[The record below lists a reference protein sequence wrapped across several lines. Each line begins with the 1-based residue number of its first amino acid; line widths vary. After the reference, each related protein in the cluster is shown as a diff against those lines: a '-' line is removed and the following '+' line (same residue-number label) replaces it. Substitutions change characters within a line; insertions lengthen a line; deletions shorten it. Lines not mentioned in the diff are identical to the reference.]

1 MLFQIRRS
9 VPRVSQLSSE
19 KLLYLS
25 ASLLQL
31 CVLIATVFHSLRCS
45 QASSPLQFFIEEYVS
60 LLIQLN
66 AIVKLRKTHSVNFPF
81 SALFNHRQFHRSLY
95 FIFVICI
102 NISLPDWKSAIVFL
116 TVCNFRIDTA
126 RYKTH
131 KLICQFY
138 SDSIFFV
145 TVYIRYYAFNNGY
158 NQVFCQVLSDK
169 MCQRRWLYEWICVWK
184 RIQGSSR
191 DSPHTAWRVRK
202 RNEPLTG
209 PKCRLYQWYWIWKNA
224 ALYDALFLYL
234 RISRNHSQRLFWSRC
249 SISPTHCRNQLFF
262 NAFSAIVASIL

>member
-1 MLFQIRRS
+1 MLFQIRQS

-102 NISLPDWKSAIVFL
+102 NISLPD
-116 TVCNFRIDTA
+116 
-126 RYKTH
+126 
-131 KLICQFY
+131 
-138 SDSIFFV
+138 
-145 TVYIRYYAFNNGY
+145 
-158 NQVFCQVLSDK
+158 
-169 MCQRRWLYEWICVWK
+169 
-184 RIQGSSR
+184 
-191 DSPHTAWRVRK
+191 
-202 RNEPLTG
+202 
-209 PKCRLYQWYWIWKNA
+209 
-224 ALYDALFLYL
+224 
-234 RISRNHSQRLFWSRC
+234 
-249 SISPTHCRNQLFF
+249 
-262 NAFSAIVASIL
+262 